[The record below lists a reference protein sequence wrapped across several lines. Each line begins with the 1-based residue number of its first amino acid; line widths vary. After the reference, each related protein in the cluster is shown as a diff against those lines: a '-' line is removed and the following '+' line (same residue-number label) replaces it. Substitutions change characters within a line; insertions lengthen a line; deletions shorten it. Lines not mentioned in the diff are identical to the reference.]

1 MFSKMFSSIR
11 TKLTLWYLSLLTLV
25 IAGFGV
31 VAYELTIRTLDRD
44 LHSRLEATAR
54 LFISDL
60 VADRDE
66 DDENLSHDEMVA
78 RNIDELQVHDFPFAV
93 VSKTGNFKAASND
106 LQGMEL
112 NPAWVPLW
120 DVSVGNDRYRV
131 FESEFTLGNDKY
143 VLVVAHSLAEQTGLE
158 NGLIVVFLIS
168 GAAVLIIS
176 AIGGYFLVRR
186 SIEPIVAMSREASG
200 ISPDELRTR
209 LTVRNDRDEVGRLG
223 MIINSLL
230 DRLSSSLEQQ
240 RRFVADAS
248 HELRTP
254 LAILRGEAEVA
265 LAHNDRPAE
274 DYRTSLGILHDE
286 SIHMA
291 KIVDDLFTL
300 ARADAGQIQFHAKS
314 LYLEEIVEEAVRSI
328 RVLAAKKDITIEC
341 ALEHCV
347 PYEGDESLL
356 RRFLP

>member
-1 MFSKMFSSIR
+1 
-11 TKLTLWYLSLLTLV
+11 
-25 IAGFGV
+25 
-31 VAYELTIRTLDRD
+31 
-44 LHSRLEATAR
+44 
-54 LFISDL
+54 
-60 VADRDE
+60 
-66 DDENLSHDEMVA
+66 
-78 RNIDELQVHDFPFAV
+78 
-93 VSKTGNFKAASND
+93 
-106 LQGMEL
+106 
-112 NPAWVPLW
+112 
-120 DVSVGNDRYRV
+120 
-131 FESEFTLGNDKY
+131 
-143 VLVVAHSLAEQTGLE
+143 
-158 NGLIVVFLIS
+158 
-168 GAAVLIIS
+168 
-176 AIGGYFLVRR
+176 
-186 SIEPIVAMSREASG
+186 MSREASG

-223 MIINSLL
+223 VIINSLL

-356 RRFLP
+356 RRLFLNLLDNAVKYSRPHSTVIVSGKLSVDKRVYLVNIADSGPGIPESDREKIFERFYRVDKARTREDGAVTSGSGLGLSIANWIADVHNAEISLTSSSESGSIFAVSFPILS